1 MNFLIKKNRVKEGKF
16 PEYEESLNIQNV
28 SPLDS
33 EVNFCFL
40 EESTD
45 KADSCFFLEPNEL
58 SLKPNETKV
67 KVILNK
73 KIFIINNNC
82 YIHNLSKLK
91 YMQPRKKVNY
101 TLIR

>member
-1 MNFLIKKNRVKEGKF
+1 MNLDLYWLEIIKKGISWFFFNNFLITFKNKKNRVKEGKF
-16 PEYEESLNIQNV
+16 PEYEETLNIQNV

-67 KVILNK
+67 N
-73 KIFIINNNC
+73 IF
-82 YIHNLSKLK
+82 LLK
-91 YMQPRKKVNY
+91 Y
-101 TLIR
+101 